1 MTFTTKIKEEITRT
15 EVNELEDLPILSS
28 FVRFNGNIKNNQIV
42 LTMENAAIARYIDKL
57 IKKIFMINPQIV
69 IRNQRRFRIKSIY
82 LLVIN
87 HDIKEILK
95 KLNII
100 DDKQLILP
108 DPYFLSDDEAKVAY
122 LKGLFL
128 ASGSITNPQTSGY
141 HFEYVVTTK
150 KEAEYINSLM
160 HSLNFTSKILKR
172 AHKYIIYLKQ
182 SEMISDLLK
191 LFNATESMF
200 FFEDIRIYRDH
211 KNMVN
216 RLNNVDLANQAKTI
230 ATAQKELQDIRYLEE
245 HDLISLL
252 DERVQ
257 EVIKYRIKY
266 PETSFQE
273 LAQIVSSETNRSITK
288 SGINHYF
295 RKIKDLVNKHQ
306 NKM

>member
-1 MTFTTKIKEEITRT
+1 MTFTTKIKEEITRQ
-15 EVNELEDLPILSS
+15 EIDELKSLPTLSA
-28 FVRFNGNIKNNQIV
+28 FIKFNGNINNKQIT
-42 LTMENAAIARYIDKL
+42 LTMENAAIARYVDKL

-69 IRNQRRFRIKSIY
+69 IRNQRRFRIKTIY
-82 LLVIN
+82 LLIINYQVI
-87 HDIKEILK
+87 EILT
-95 KLNII
+95 KLNIF
-100 DDKQLILP
+100 KNNQFILP
-108 DPYFLSDDEAKVAY
+108 ETYFLADDEDKIAY

-150 KEAEYINSLM
+150 KEAEYINSLL

-172 AHKYIIYLKQ
+172 THKYIIYLKQ
-182 SEMISDLLK
+182 AEMISDMLK
-191 LFNATESMF
+191 LFGATEAMF

-230 ATAQKELQDIRYLEE
+230 ATSQKELQDIRYLEE
-245 HDLISLL
+245 HDLLSLL

-257 EVIKYRIKY
+257 EIIIYRQKY

-273 LAQIVSSETNRSITK
+273 LAQIVSSETNKSITK
-288 SGINHYF
+288 SGINHCF